1 MTDEKC
7 MTVRD
12 VAKIYNVTPA
22 AVYNWLKAGLLPHY
36 RFGGAIRLT
45 KTHLREYEEKCTIA
59 SKETDPVTTKPDGRE
74 PTKIHDP
81 IVSGL
86 KTKWS
91 RNEGLTSSSQPG
103 NKPHLVK

>member
-12 VAKIYNVTPA
+12 VAEIYNVTPA

-59 SKETDPVTTKPDGRE
+59 SKETAPVTTKPDGQN
-74 PTKIHDP
+74 PTEFHDP

-91 RNEGLTSSSQPG
+91 RNEDSTSSSQPRS
-103 NKPHLVK
+103 KPHLVK